1 MYLCVF
7 VAGGG
12 ERYVNEVGGGVGIR
26 MSEGGVGGGVVLVPV
41 EARKTSRIP

>member
-12 ERYVNEVGGGVGIR
+12 DWYVNMSEVGLEGGIR
-26 MSEGGVGGGVVLVPV
+26 ISEGGVGEGGGM
-41 EARKTSRIP
+41 